1 MAKPR
6 KTKSSRPPK
15 KRLRRMPTRRSVE
28 PIGIL
33 PRSIFRTLG
42 RFVRQLFQTN
52 NTTVIEEFRISRY
65 QILVSLRTL
74 LLMIFVPMI
83 AHDLSRHYVLT
94 PMAEHLW
101 NGQQQDLFLNH
112 YFEHEALH
120 DLEGFEA
127 ETYFDMTLRPSA
139 YAPPFWASYLPE
151 DNTMVVP
158 ERIACLQRKTV
169 DLARD
174 YNQRSITA
182 LINLTGDMVTSVT
195 LILVMI
201 NSRAELIIFKSFLI
215 EFIYSMSDT
224 VKSVGLI
231 LGTNLLVGFH
241 SPRGWELFLELTL
254 DRYGFPPEQNF
265 VFLFV
270 ASFPVLLD
278 TVFKYWIFRYL
289 NKISPSTVATYH
301 AMIE

>member
-1 MAKPR
+1 MAR
-6 KTKSSRPPK
+6 RRPP
-15 KRLRRMPTRRSVE
+15 RRAVPIRRSVE

-33 PRSIFRTLG
+33 PRSILRTLG

-52 NTTVIEEFRISRY
+52 NAAVIEEFRISRY
-65 QILVSLRTL
+65 QILVSLQSL
-74 LLMIFVPMI
+74 LCMIFIPMI
-83 AHDLSRHYVLT
+83 AHNLSRHYVLL
-94 PMAEHLW
+94 PMTEYLW
-101 NGQQQDLFLNH
+101 NGQQQDLFLNRH
-112 YFEHEALH
+112 FEHEALR

-127 ETYFDMTLRPSA
+127 ETYFDMMLRPSA
-139 YAPPFWASYLPE
+139 YETPFWASYLDD
-151 DNTMVVP
+151 DNTVVAP
-158 ERIACLQRKTV
+158 ERVACLQRKTV

-174 YNQRSITA
+174 YNRRSITA
-182 LINLTGDMVTSVT
+182 LTNFTGDMVTYTT
-195 LILVMI
+195 LGLVMLGL
-201 NSRAELIIFKSFLI
+201 RAQLIIFKSFLI
-215 EFIYSMSDT
+215 EFIYSLSDT
-224 VKSVGLI
+224 IKSVGLI